1 MTVRL
6 VPREPRPEPP
16 ERELWRLQGA
26 SRPVICI
33 ERQYEHGSDLLLF
46 QGDELARSAL
56 IRTGPADV
64 TAQANEWKRLLL
76 DRGWTESPA
85 RETGNG

>member
-1 MTVRL
+1 MTIRF
-6 VPREPRPEPP
+6 VPREPPPEPP
-16 ERELWRLQGA
+16 ERELWRLQGP
-26 SRPVICI
+26 SLPVVCI

-64 TAQANEWKRLLL
+64 ATRADEWKRILLE
-76 DRGWTESPA
+76 RGWTEHSPD
-85 RETGNG
+85 